1 MIGYSGRVEESI
13 ERLVPMKGLVVAA
26 NRLPIEINADG
37 QLNPSP
43 GGLASALSSVTASGT
58 QWVGWAGPDAPRPKP
73 FDHGDLRLHPVAL
86 SADEVD
92 RYYRGFSNAIL
103 WPLFHGRLR
112 RVELNRSWWN
122 AYRVVNRR
130 FANAVAHIAPL
141 GGTVW
146 VHDYHLLLA
155 PAMIREKRPDL
166 RIGLFLHIPFPNAQ
180 LFAMLPWRREVIKGM
195 LGADVLGFQVPEDV
209 ANFMAAAK
217 RLVESRILGHTVY
230 DGNRSVDVDA
240 FPISVDF
247 ASWDS
252 IGEQAAA
259 AASKNRAD
267 LGVESVLLGIDRL
280 DYTKGISQRLRAFG
294 ELLDQGQLASEKCTF
309 VQVAVPSRAE
319 VAAYEDERDEVE
331 QLIER
336 INAKHRR
343 PNGSVP
349 VHYIDYS
356 LDEEQMAS
364 WFRAADA
371 LVVTSL
377 ADGMNL
383 VAKEFV
389 AARADLDG
397 AVILSEFA
405 GAAQDLDGA
414 LIVNPYDIED
424 IKGAL
429 MSAIEMPLAERAA
442 RMRTMRAAV
451 RYNDVHRW
459 ARTFLNRLESSSAIR
474 AEDLVLRP
482 KATDLGQGELG
493 GELVAPIPS

>member
-1 MIGYSGRVEESI
+1 
-13 ERLVPMKGLVVAA
+13 MKGLVVAA
-26 NRLPIEINADG
+26 NRLPIEITADG

-43 GGLASALSSVTASGT
+43 GGLSSALSSVTAAGT
-58 QWVGWAGPDAPRPKP
+58 QWVGWAGPDAVRPKP
-73 FDHGDLRLHPVAL
+73 FDHGDLRLHPVTL
-86 SADEVD
+86 SVDDVD

-112 RVELNRSWWN
+112 RVELNRAWWN

-130 FANAVAHIAPL
+130 FANTIAHIAPL

-146 VHDYHLLLA
+146 VHDYHLLLV
-155 PAMIREKRPDL
+155 PAMLREKRPDL

-180 LFAMLPWRREVIKGM
+180 LFAMLPWREEVIEGM
-195 LGADVLGFQVPEDV
+195 LGADVVGFQIPEDV

-217 RLVESRILGHTVY
+217 RLIDPRILGRAIY
-230 DGNRSVDVDA
+230 QGSRSVDVDA

-247 ASWDS
+247 AAWDS
-252 IGEQAAA
+252 LGEQASAA
-259 AASKNRAD
+259 AMKNRQD

-294 ELLDQGQLASEKCTF
+294 ELLDSGQLVSERCTF
-309 VQVAVPSRAE
+309 VQVAVPSRSE

-343 PNGSVP
+343 PNGSTP

-356 LDEEQMAS
+356 LDEVALAS

-389 AARADLDG
+389 AARADLNG
-397 AVILSEFA
+397 TMILSEFA

-414 LIVNPYDIED
+414 IIVNPYDIED
-424 IKGAL
+424 IKSAL
-429 MSAIEMPLAERAA
+429 MTAIEMPPVERAA
-442 RMRTMRAAV
+442 RLRSMRAAV

-459 ARTFLNRLESSSAIR
+459 ARTFLNRLRSSSAIH
-474 AEDLVLRP
+474 AEGFVLRP
-482 KATDLGQGELG
+482 QPADLAQGRDLG
-493 GELVAPIPS
+493 GELVGTIPS

>member
-1 MIGYSGRVEESI
+1 
-13 ERLVPMKGLVVAA
+13 MKGLVVAA
-26 NRLPIEINADG
+26 NRLPVEVSAG
-37 QLNPSP
+37 GVLNPSP
-43 GGLASALSSVTASGT
+43 GGLASALSSVTAKGT
-58 QWVGWAGPDAPRPKP
+58 QWVGWAGPDAVRPRP
-73 FDHGDLRLHPVAL
+73 FDHDDLRLHPITL

-112 RVELNRSWWN
+112 RVELNRAWWN

-195 LGADVLGFQVPEDV
+195 LGADVLGFQVPDDV
-209 ANFMAAAK
+209 ANFVAAAK
-217 RLVESRILGHTVY
+217 RLVEPKILGRIVH
-230 DGNRSVDVDA
+230 DGAHSVDVDA

-247 ASWDS
+247 ANWDAL
-252 IGEQAAA
+252 GERAAPQAVH
-259 AASKNRAD
+259 NRRE

-294 ELLDQGQLASEKCTF
+294 ELLNQGLLDTERCTF
-309 VQVAVPSRAE
+309 VQVAVPSRSD

-331 QLIER
+331 ELVEK
-336 INAKHRR
+336 INSRHGRQD
-343 PNGSVP
+343 GSVP
-349 VHYIDYS
+349 VCYIDYS
-356 LDEEQMAS
+356 LDEMAMAS

-389 AARADLDG
+389 AARGDLDG
-397 AVILSEFA
+397 ALILSEFA

-424 IKGAL
+424 IKNAL
-429 MSAIEMPLAERAA
+429 MTAIDMPRVERAA
-442 RMRTMRAAV
+442 RLRTMRAAV
-451 RYNDVHRW
+451 RHNDVHRW
-459 ARTFLNRLESSSAIR
+459 ARTFLDRLRSRPAMR
-474 AEDLVLRP
+474 AEDLLLRP
-482 KATDLGQGELG
+482 AEVD
-493 GELVAPIPS
+493 VAPTLVETIPS